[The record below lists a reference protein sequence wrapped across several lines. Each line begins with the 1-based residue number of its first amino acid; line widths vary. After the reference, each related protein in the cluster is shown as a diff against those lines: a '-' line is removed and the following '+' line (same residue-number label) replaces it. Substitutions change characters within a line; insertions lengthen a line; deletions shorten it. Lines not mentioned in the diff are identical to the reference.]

1 MSYRPFLLAYQW
13 IAFRLLG
20 VYMVRCLSAYENIR
34 DGRINEAKGI
44 LLDLV
49 SGFIASSSYHDT
61 YSSIFLSSHKNDD
74 TLRDAIENQKRRND
88 EFNLKLIEEM
98 EEMEGISDY
107 VKKQRKN
114 KSEPKDTPNGPQ
126 P

>member
-1 MSYRPFLLAYQW
+1 
-13 IAFRLLG
+13 
-20 VYMVRCLSAYENIR
+20 
-34 DGRINEAKGI
+34 
-44 LLDLV
+44 
-49 SGFIASSSYHDT
+49 
-61 YSSIFLSSHKNDD
+61 
-74 TLRDAIENQKRRND
+74 
-88 EFNLKLIEEM
+88 M